1 MKQFI
6 LLPALALTFATTTS
20 CDTLHTAVANN
31 GGTIYSPSQTSTPS
45 TLEMISGLKQALE
58 QGTNKSVSQLSALN
72 GFFGNAA
79 IRLLLPPEAQKAE
92 ATLRKLGLNKLCD
105 DAILSLNR
113 AAEDAAGKA
122 APIFV
127 SAIKQLSVQDVT
139 NILLGGE
146 KDAAT
151 NFFKRTTTTQLTDQ
165 FKPVINKSL
174 SSVGAT
180 KYYGQLVT
188 QYNKIPLVFNKL
200 NPDLEAYV
208 TQKAIDGLFF
218 RIAQEELSIR
228 TNLSSRTTPLLQ
240 KVFGYVQ
247 KKTS

>member
-1 MKQFI
+1 MKKI
-6 LLPALALTFATTTS
+6 LLLPALVLTLATTTS
-20 CDTLHTAVANN
+20 CDTLHTAVANS

-58 QGTNKSVSQLSALN
+58 QGTNKSVSQLSAVN

-79 IRLLLPPEAQKAE
+79 IKLLLPPEAQKAE
-92 ATLRKLGLNKLCD
+92 ATLRKLGFNKLCD

-127 SAIKQLSVQDVT
+127 SAIKQLTVQDVT
-139 NILLGGE
+139 NILLGGQ

-151 NFFKRTTTTQLTDQ
+151 NFFKRTTTSQLTEQ

-180 KYYGQLVT
+180 KYYGSLVT

-200 NPDLEAYV
+200 NPNLDEYV
-208 TQKAIDGLFF
+208 TQKAIDGLFY
-218 RIAQEELSIR
+218 RIAQEELNIR
-228 TNLSSRTTPLLQ
+228 TNLSSRTTPILQ

>member
-1 MKQFI
+1 MKRI
-6 LLPALALTFATTTS
+6 LLAVPLVFTFLVTAS
-20 CDTLHTAVANN
+20 CDTLNTAVNSA
-31 GGTIYSPSQTSTPS
+31 GVYKPSQSSTPT
-45 TLEMISGLKQALE
+45 TLEMISGLRQALE

-79 IRLLLPPEAQKAE
+79 IKLLLPPEAQKAE
-92 ATLRKLGLNKLCD
+92 ATLRKLGFNKLCD
-105 DAILSLNR
+105 DAILGLNR
-113 AAEDAAGKA
+113 AAEDAASKA

-151 NFFKRTTTTQLTDQ
+151 QFFKRTTTTQLTDQ
-165 FKPVINKSL
+165 FKPVIHTSL
-174 SSVGAT
+174 SNVGAT

-188 QYNKIPLVFNKL
+188 QYNKIPLVFNKI
-200 NPDLEAYV
+200 NPDLDAYV
-208 TQKAIDGLFF
+208 TQKAIDGLFY
-218 RIAQEELSIR
+218 RIAQEELNIR
-228 TNLSSRTTPLLQ
+228 TNFGSRTTPLLQ